1 MIVRLLS
8 FICSNFIIC
17 SVKNDTILK
26 NFIVFEGLDGAGTTT
41 QAKILAE
48 KLKNDNKKVFLDAEP
63 TPSPI
68 GELIRETYLKKKAST
83 TMLALALLYCAD
95 RENHLNN
102 IDNGIKKR
110 LSEGGI
116 VISDRY
122 LYSSIAYQG
131 VNINPLLIENLNNF
145 ESPEYVIY
153 IDTPVDE
160 CLKRID
166 KREGEKELFE
176 HKSFLEKTKQGFDRV
191 FSSLPQGVKL
201 LHLNGLESIDML
213 SWRIAQFIKA

>member
-1 MIVRLLS
+1 MLPFHS
-8 FICSNFIIC
+8 TDFIIF
-17 SVKNDTILK
+17 SVKKDVILK

-48 KLKNDNKKVFLDAEP
+48 NLKKSNKTVFLDAEP

-83 TMLALALLYCAD
+83 TMLTLALLYSAD

-102 IDNGIKKR
+102 PDNGIKKR
-110 LSEGGI
+110 LSEGSI

-131 VNINPLLIENLNNF
+131 VNIDPLIIENLNNY

-166 KREGEKELFE
+166 KRGDKKELFE
-176 HKSFLEKTKQGFDRV
+176 HKSFLEKTKQGFDRI
-191 FSSLPQGVKL
+191 FSSLPCEVKFIR
-201 LHLNGLESIDML
+201 LNGLENIDLL
-213 SWRIAQFIKA
+213 SKHITEFIKA

>member
-1 MIVRLLS
+1 MLPFHIPD
-8 FICSNFIIC
+8 FIIF
-17 SVKNDTILK
+17 SVKKDVILK

-48 KLKNDNKKVFLDAEP
+48 NLKKSNKTVFLDAEP

-83 TMLALALLYCAD
+83 TMLALALLYSAD
-95 RENHLNN
+95 RENHLNKPEKKK
-102 IDNGIKKR
+102 KKR
-110 LSEGGI
+110 LSEGSI

-131 VNINPLLIENLNNF
+131 VNIDPLIIENLNNY

-166 KREGEKELFE
+166 KRGDEKELFE
-176 HKSFLEKTKQGFDRV
+176 HKSFLEKTKQGFDRI
-191 FSSLPQGVKL
+191 FSSIPCEVKFIR
-201 LHLNGLESIDML
+201 LNGLENIDLL
-213 SWRIAQFIKA
+213 SKHITKFIKA

>member
-1 MIVRLLS
+1 MLPFHS
-8 FICSNFIIC
+8 TDFIIFF
-17 SVKNDTILK
+17 VKKDVILK

-48 KLKNDNKKVFLDAEP
+48 NLKKINKTVCLDAEP

-83 TMLALALLYCAD
+83 TMLALALLYSAD

-102 IDNGIKKR
+102 PDTGIKKR
-110 LSEGGI
+110 LSEGSI

-131 VNINPLLIENLNNF
+131 VNIDPLIIENLNNY

-166 KREGEKELFE
+166 KRGDEKELFE
-176 HKSFLEKTKQGFDRV
+176 HKSFLEKTKQGFDRI
-191 FSSLPQGVKL
+191 FSSLPCGVKFIR
-201 LHLNGLESIDML
+201 LNGLENIDLL
-213 SWRIAQFIKA
+213 SKHITEFIKA